1 VNRDRGE
8 SSFAFNVLKPFAKC
22 AYVELLIIV
31 LLGAATPIV
40 ASNTIALLIYTLL

>member
-1 VNRDRGE
+1 
-8 SSFAFNVLKPFAKC
+8 
-22 AYVELLIIV
+22 VELLIIV